1 MALDTF
7 DVVMIDIWFVHLHAD
22 AWGLNLSVSPRAV
35 GLSVFLWMAA
45 AGLRPVFQLGQ
56 SSLAAMRV
64 FDGSKA
70 GGVGC
75 GALRDRQEIAVS
87 RY

>member
-1 MALDTF
+1 MVWDTF
-7 DVVMIDIWFVHLHAD
+7 DVVMIDIRFVHLHAGG
-22 AWGLNLSVSPRAV
+22 WGLNLSVSHALSAYLFLRVRQQPV
-35 GLSVFLWMAA
+35 CGLFSGF
-45 AGLRPVFQLGQ
+45 GQ
-56 SSLAAMRV
+56 SLIATMRV

-70 GGVGC
+70 SGVGC

>member
-1 MALDTF
+1 MVLDTF

-22 AWGLNLSVSPRAV
+22 AWGLSLSAYLFLRVRQQPV
-35 GLSVFLWMAA
+35 CGLFSGF
-45 AGLRPVFQLGQ
+45 GQ
-56 SSLAAMRV
+56 SLIAAMRV